1 MPRPALYKNVAQ
13 RIFDVERFEIRIKD
27 KKGDELKPADTLPAM
42 YPLSRGSYNNWRVAE
57 WETNKFARY
66 YPDCQ
71 VEVLDS
77 QGNVVRRNTTLGAVR
92 DTYLEE
98 E

>member
-13 RIFDVERFEIRIKD
+13 RIFDVEGFEIRIKD
-27 KKGDELKPADTLPAM
+27 AKGDELKPADTLLAM
-42 YPLSRGSYNNWRVAE
+42 YPLSKGSYNNWRVAE

-66 YPDCQ
+66 YPNYQ

-77 QGNVVRRNTTLGAVR
+77 QGNVVRRNTTLGTVR

>member
-13 RIFDVERFEIRIKD
+13 RIFDVEGFEIRIKD
-27 KKGDELKPADTLPAM
+27 AKGDELKPTDTLPVM
-42 YPLSRGSYNNWRVAE
+42 YPLSKGSYNNWRVAE

-66 YPDCQ
+66 YPDYQ

-77 QGNVVRRNTTLGAVR
+77 QGNVVRRNTTLGTVR
-92 DTYLEE
+92 DTYLGEE
-98 E
+98 